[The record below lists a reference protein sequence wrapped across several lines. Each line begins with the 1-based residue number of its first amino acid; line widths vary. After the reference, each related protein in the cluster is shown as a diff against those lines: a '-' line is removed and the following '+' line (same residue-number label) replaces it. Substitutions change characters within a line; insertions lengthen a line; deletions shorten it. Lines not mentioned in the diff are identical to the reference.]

1 MLEDTERSPQAS
13 QAESSG
19 KFWEGSVKKILGQE
33 SNILCSDAPSQRF
46 RHFCYHEAE
55 GPRAVCSR
63 LHYLCHQWL
72 KPERHTK
79 AQILDLVILE
89 QFLAVLPPEMESW
102 VRECGAETSSQA
114 VALAEGFLLSQAE
127 EKKQAE
133 QQFHEQEADADLPE
147 AEETPRMPKIPSLPC
162 GGAEAASVKLYQDL
176 LVFEEVA
183 VYFTGEKWALLDSNQ
198 RTLHR
203 DVMKKCGIMT
213 SLGSEIT
220 AAISSRPPV
229 LQDGMG
235 TDSTQPD
242 KGLVTFEDVAVY
254 FNEEELT
261 VLDPHQR
268 DLHREVMEENFW
280 NVSSLSCDR
289 LTWKSETEQ
298 ELCGAS
304 LKRDRSRERKE
315 WRRKTEAKQKGR
327 KSSVVYQPCDVQEI
341 PTQDK
346 MVEGKERNRHP
357 MCKKTFGLKPSFN
370 VQWRTQTLEKPLQ
383 CSEYGKG
390 LSHRS
395 ELKTRKRV
403 LLEGKA
409 FHCLECGK
417 NFSGHSS
424 LRTHQRIHIGEKPF
438 QCSECGKSFT
448 QKINLHSHQKIH
460 TGEKPFRCSE
470 CGKSFIKN
478 TDLTRHQ
485 RIHTGEK
492 PYACSECSIN
502 FRHKWNLRNHQRLH
516 TGEQPFKCAECGKNY
531 VNSTNLLSHQRSH
544 TGEKPFQCLE
554 CGNCFRRNGDLAR
567 HQRVHTGEKPYKCLI
582 CGKRFSQN
590 SSLHAHERS
599 HTGETVRML
608 KVWKELW
615 PEQA

>member
-1 MLEDTERSPQAS
+1 MLEDTGKSPQAAE
-13 QAESSG
+13 AESSG
-19 KFWEGSVKKILGQE
+19 KFWEGSVKKTLGQE
-33 SNILCSDAPSQRF
+33 SNILCSDALSQRF
-46 RHFCYHEAE
+46 RHFCYQEAE
-55 GPRAVCSR
+55 GPREVCSQ
-63 LHYLCHQWL
+63 LHHLCHQWL
-72 KPERHTK
+72 KPEQYTK

-127 EKKQAE
+127 EKKQEE
-133 QQFHEQEADADLPE
+133 QQFYKHGADADLPE
-147 AEETPRMPKIPSLPC
+147 AEEMPWMLEKLSLSC
-162 GGAEAASVKLYQDL
+162 GGVEAASVKLYQD
-176 LVFEEVA
+176 
-183 VYFTGEKWALLDSNQ
+183 
-198 RTLHR
+198 
-203 DVMKKCGIMT
+203 
-213 SLGSEIT
+213 
-220 AAISSRPPV
+220 
-229 LQDGMG
+229 
-235 TDSTQPD
+235 
-242 KGLVTFEDVAVY
+242 LVTFEDVAVY
-254 FNEEELT
+254 FNEEELA

-289 LTWKSETEQ
+289 FTWKSETEQ
-298 ELCGAS
+298 EPCGGS

-315 WRRKTEAKQKGR
+315 WRRKSVAKQKER
-327 KSSVVYQPCDVQEI
+327 KSSVVYQPCDFQEI
-341 PTQDK
+341 PTQNK
-346 MVEGKERNRHP
+346 TAEGKERNRHP
-357 MCKKTFGLKPSFN
+357 TCKKTFGLKPSFN
-370 VQWRTQTLEKPLQ
+370 VQQRTQTLEKPPQ

-395 ELKTRKRV
+395 ELKTRKGV
-403 LLEGKA
+403 LLEEKA

-438 QCSECGKSFT
+438 KCSECGRSFT

-460 TGEKPFRCSE
+460 TGEKPFQCSE

-492 PYACSECSIN
+492 PYACSECGLN

-531 VNSTNLLSHQRSH
+531 VNSTNLVSHQRSH

-567 HQRVHTGEKPYKCLI
+567 HQRVHTGEKPYKCFI

-599 HTGETVRML
+599 HMGVTVRML
-608 KVWKELW
+608 EVWKELW